1 MKPDTKPTEQ
11 KPGKLTFW
19 QIAASVLAAAIGVQK
34 DKNRQRDF
42 NSARPGAYIVAALI
56 FTLLFVIGLIIVVQ
70 LVLSHI
76 S

>member
-1 MKPDTKPTEQ
+1 MEPDTKPTEQ
-11 KPGKLTFW
+11 KPGKLTLW
-19 QIAASVLAAAIGVQK
+19 QVAASVLSAAIGVQK
-34 DKNRQRDF
+34 NKNRQRDF
-42 NSARPGAYIVAALI
+42 NSARPGVYIVAGLI